1 MSYCYVCP
9 YCGAHL
15 DPGEFCDCVI
25 ANYNRLTPEN
35 KRKVDGIAEIFLEVQ
50 NKNDGSIYSQFER
63 VAFREVDS
71 GYIAFA
77 AIVFSGLKKGG
88 NSLVE
93 GYSRQSFKRAVKLL
107 RDLQSQYPDYAT
119 KYEAAIEHIR
129 REWLHRE
136 EPARDVEVVNHENQ
150 V

>member
-1 MSYCYVCP
+1 MSYFHACP

-15 DPGEFCDCVI
+15 DPGEVCDCFV
-25 ANYNRLTPEN
+25 AKYNRLTPEN
-35 KRKVDGIAEIFLEVQ
+35 KRKVDGMAEIFLEAQ

-88 NSLVE
+88 NSLVD
-93 GYSRQSFKRAVKLL
+93 GYSRQSFKRAIKLL
-107 RDLQSQYPDYAT
+107 RDLQSQYPDYT
-119 KYEAAIEHIR
+119 TDYEEAIGHIR
-129 REWLHRE
+129 REWLHK
-136 EPARDVEVVNHENQ
+136 EVSA
-150 V
+150 